1 MVVYLTYR
9 DEGHRDFKNIVM
21 KSNRMLTLALL
32 LSLLGGCTE
41 DRAYHQAIQ
50 GEWVAYK
57 WAVGQ
62 EGERD
67 ASQVRFRFEEDAY
80 QAALGGQEEQGSFRV
95 EGNKLY
101 TRAGGQQEM
110 MVRIARLSG
119 DTLEFEMNRGGI
131 PERLYLRRL

>member
-1 MVVYLTYR
+1 M
-9 DEGHRDFKNIVM
+9 F
-21 KSNRMLTLALL
+21 TLALL
-32 LSLLGGCTE
+32 LSLLSGCTG

-50 GEWVAYK
+50 GEWGGYK
-57 WAVGQ
+57 WTAGQ

-80 QAALGGQEEQGSFRV
+80 QAAFGNQEEQGSFRI
-95 EGNKLY
+95 EGDKLY

-110 MVRIARLSG
+110 MVKIARLSG

-131 PERLYLRRL
+131 PERLYLRRI